1 MEKQAGERQR
11 RGRACWSVSAKISEC
26 INMPRR
32 QAEYNPSY
40 IQISS
45 RDHRQPRGGEAGEGG
60 REEVGNGDV
69 GAEYRRDSHLIT
81 LKMFYPR
88 PFLLFCPLRFE
99 TTIFFRGR
107 IREYY

>member
-1 MEKQAGERQR
+1 
-11 RGRACWSVSAKISEC
+11 
-26 INMPRR
+26 MPRR

-45 RDHRQPRGGEAGEGG
+45 RDHRQLRGGEAGEGG

-81 LKMFYPR
+81 LKMFYPSALSS
-88 PFLLFCPLRFE
+88 LLSLEIRDND
-99 TTIFFRGR
+99 IFSWTD
-107 IREYY
+107 

>member
-26 INMPRR
+26 INMPWR

-45 RDHRQPRGGEAGEGG
+45 RDHRQPKGEEAEEEGRRLVTVMSG
-60 REEVGNGDV
+60 QNR
-69 GAEYRRDSHLIT
+69 AEHRRDSHLIT
-81 LKMFYPR
+81 LKMFYPSA
-88 PFLLFCPLRFE
+88 FSSLSLE
-99 TTIFFRGR
+99 IQDNDIFSWMD
-107 IREYY
+107 